1 MTNRTDLQNT
11 QTIPFLLSFTMK
23 VSIIALAALVSG
35 AVAVDKPHFLNSDIN
50 PEEGTPF
57 TFKYDNCP
65 DGCTIILQSG
75 SDQKNL
81 QTITCKST
89 SS

>member
-1 MTNRTDLQNT
+1 
-11 QTIPFLLSFTMK
+11 MK